1 MVIESVH
8 SNGVREGADLWTDES
23 GGMATLRNRRGCRT
37 RALFGRRRNQE
48 GDSLLQERLRIPVG
62 FGGKDGD
69 QSSAIGRQAD
79 GYITHSILPVRE

>member
-1 MVIESVH
+1 MIESVH
-8 SNGVREGADLWTDES
+8 SSGVSEEADLWTDES
-23 GGMATLRNRRGCRT
+23 SGMATLRNRRGCRT

-62 FGGKDGD
+62 SGGKDGD
-69 QSSAIGRQAD
+69 QSGATGIQAD